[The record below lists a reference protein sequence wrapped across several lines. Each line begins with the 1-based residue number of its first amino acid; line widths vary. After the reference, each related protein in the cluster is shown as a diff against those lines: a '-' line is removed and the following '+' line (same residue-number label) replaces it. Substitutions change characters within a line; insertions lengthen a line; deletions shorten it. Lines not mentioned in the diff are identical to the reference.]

1 MAENEAIRRLQA
13 SIDMLKER
21 MRIDSNDLE
30 YESHLRQKRQ
40 LQRILTACWPRKRM
54 RRNRSEIFRI
64 FSSFQEVFSQARYNT
79 NIKKSKRG

>member
-30 YESHLRQKRQ
+30 YESHLRQKRP
-40 LQRILTACWPRKRM
+40 LQRILDRLLAK
-54 RRNRSEIFRI
+54 EAD
-64 FSSFQEVFSQARYNT
+64 E
-79 NIKKSKRG
+79 KKPL

>member
-40 LQRILTACWPRKRM
+40 LQRILDRLLAK
-54 RRNRSEIFRI
+54 EAD
-64 FSSFQEVFSQARYNT
+64 E
-79 NIKKSKRG
+79 KKSL

>member
-30 YESHLRQKRQ
+30 CESHLRQKRQ
-40 LQRILTACWPRKRM
+40 LQRILDRLL
-54 RRNRSEIFRI
+54 
-64 FSSFQEVFSQARYNT
+64 AREADE
-79 NIKKSKRG
+79 KKPL

>member
-40 LQRILTACWPRKRM
+40 LQHILDRLLAK
-54 RRNRSEIFRI
+54 EAD
-64 FSSFQEVFSQARYNT
+64 E
-79 NIKKSKRG
+79 KKPL

>member
-40 LQRILTACWPRKRM
+40 LQNILDRLLAK
-54 RRNRSEIFRI
+54 EAD
-64 FSSFQEVFSQARYNT
+64 E
-79 NIKKSKRG
+79 KKPL

>member
-13 SIDMLKER
+13 SIDMLKQR

-40 LQRILTACWPRKRM
+40 LQRILDRLL
-54 RRNRSEIFRI
+54 
-64 FSSFQEVFSQARYNT
+64 AREADD
-79 NIKKSKRG
+79 KKQI

>member
-40 LQRILTACWPRKRM
+40 LQLILDRLLAK
-54 RRNRSEIFRI
+54 EAD
-64 FSSFQEVFSQARYNT
+64 E
-79 NIKKSKRG
+79 KKPL

>member
-30 YESHLRQKRQ
+30 YELHLHQKRQ
-40 LQRILTACWPRKRM
+40 LQRILDRLLAK
-54 RRNRSEIFRI
+54 EAD
-64 FSSFQEVFSQARYNT
+64 E
-79 NIKKSKRG
+79 KKPL

>member
-30 YESHLRQKRQ
+30 IGRASCRER
-40 LQRILTACWPRKRM
+40 
-54 RRNRSEIFRI
+54 
-64 FSSFQEVFSQARYNT
+64 V
-79 NIKKSKRG
+79 

>member
-30 YESHLRQKRQ
+30 YESLAKE
-40 LQRILTACWPRKRM
+40 AD
-54 RRNRSEIFRI
+54 E
-64 FSSFQEVFSQARYNT
+64 
-79 NIKKSKRG
+79 KKPL

>member
-40 LQRILTACWPRKRM
+40 LQRILD
-54 RRNRSEIFRI
+54 RI
-64 FSSFQEVFSQARYNT
+64 QAREKEEET
-79 NIKKSKRG
+79 KKS

>member
-40 LQRILTACWPRKRM
+40 LQRTLDRLLAK
-54 RRNRSEIFRI
+54 EAD
-64 FSSFQEVFSQARYNT
+64 E
-79 NIKKSKRG
+79 KKPL

>member
-13 SIDMLKER
+13 S

-40 LQRILTACWPRKRM
+40 LQRILDRLLAK
-54 RRNRSEIFRI
+54 EAD
-64 FSSFQEVFSQARYNT
+64 E
-79 NIKKSKRG
+79 KKPL

>member
-40 LQRILTACWPRKRM
+40 LHRILDRLLAK
-54 RRNRSEIFRI
+54 EAD
-64 FSSFQEVFSQARYNT
+64 E
-79 NIKKSKRG
+79 KKPL